1 MRGVEC
7 VHSPPTVNR
16 LSTTEIANH
25 SDEELLARAQ
35 RGDDRAFD
43 EVYRRVRPAALVV
56 AAQVCGRA
64 AAEDA
69 VQSAFLSAWT
79 AVGRYRSDRGSARSW
94 LLSITRNRA
103 IDVLREQRRR
113 GPVTELEFEPE
124 DPERTEA
131 LVARQEMSRDVQR
144 ALKRL
149 PADQREVLELAY
161 YSELS
166 QAEIASTLRVP
177 LGTVKGRARLGLRKL
192 PGELSMY
199 SGPGALAAA

>member
-1 MRGVEC
+1 M
-7 VHSPPTVNR
+7 NR
-16 LSTTEIANH
+16 LSTTTFRDIT
-25 SDEELLARAQ
+25 DEELLGRARE
-35 RGDDRAFD
+35 GDGRAFD
-43 EVYRRVRPAALVV
+43 EVYRRVRPGALAV
-56 AAQVCGRA
+56 ATQICGRA

-79 AVGRYRSDRGSARSW
+79 AVGRYRPERGSARSW
-94 LLSITRNRA
+94 LLSIARNRA

-131 LVARQEMSRDVQR
+131 LVARAEMNRNVRR
-144 ALKRL
+144 ALLSL

-166 QAEIASTLRVP
+166 QAEIASTLHVP

-192 PGELSMY
+192 PAELSMY
-199 SGPGALAAA
+199 SGPGTLAAA

>member
-1 MRGVEC
+1 M
-7 VHSPPTVNR
+7 NR
-16 LSTTEIANH
+16 HSTTNFRDNN
-25 SDEELLARAQ
+25 DEELIARA
-35 RGDDRAFD
+35 RAGEDRAFD
-43 EVYRRVRPAALVV
+43 ELYRRVRPAALAL

-64 AAEDA
+64 LAEDA

-79 AVGRYRSDRGSARSW
+79 ALGRFQPARGSARSW
-94 LLSITRNRA
+94 LLSIVRNRA

-113 GPVTELEFEPE
+113 GPSAELEFEPE

-131 LVARQEMSRDVQR
+131 LVARNEMSREVRR
-144 ALKRL
+144 ALGKL
-149 PADQREVLELAY
+149 PPDQREVLELAY

-192 PGELSMY
+192 PGELAAY
-199 SGPGALAAA
+199 SGPEALTAA

>member
-1 MRGVEC
+1 MPGDRVC
-7 VHSPPTVNR
+7 KLRPTVNR
-16 LSTTEIANH
+16 LSTTLPSEL

-35 RGDDRAFD
+35 EGDGRAFD
-43 EVYRRVRPAALVV
+43 EVYRRVRPAAIAV
-56 AAQVCGRA
+56 ATQVCGRA

-69 VQSAFLSAWT
+69 VQAAFLSAWT
-79 AVGRYRSDRGSARSW
+79 AVGRYRPDRGTPRSW

-103 IDVLREQRRR
+103 IDSLREQHRR
-113 GPVTELEFEPE
+113 GPVAELAFDPE
-124 DPERTEA
+124 DPERTET
-131 LVARQEMSRDVQR
+131 LVARKEMSRNVRR
-144 ALKRL
+144 ALLRL

-199 SGPGALAAA
+199 SEQGALAAA

>member
-1 MRGVEC
+1 M
-7 VHSPPTVNR
+7 NR
-16 LSTTEIANH
+16 LSTTTFRDIT
-25 SDEELLARAQ
+25 DEELLGRARE
-35 RGDDRAFD
+35 GDGRAFD
-43 EVYRRVRPAALVV
+43 EVYRRVRPGALAV
-56 AAQVCGRA
+56 ATQICGRA

-79 AVGRYRSDRGSARSW
+79 AVGRYRPERGSARSW
-94 LLSITRNRA
+94 LLSIARNRA

-131 LVARQEMSRDVQR
+131 LVARAEMNRNVRR
-144 ALKRL
+144 ALLSL

-166 QAEIASTLRVP
+166 QAEIASTLHVP

-199 SGPGALAAA
+199 SGPGTLAAA

>member
-1 MRGVEC
+1 M
-7 VHSPPTVNR
+7 NR
-16 LSTTEIANH
+16 LSTTTFRDFT
-25 SDEELLARAQ
+25 DEELLGRARE
-35 RGDDRAFD
+35 GDDRAFD
-43 EVYRRVRPAALVV
+43 EVYRRVRPGALAV
-56 AAQVCGRA
+56 ATQICGRA

-79 AVGRYRSDRGSARSW
+79 AVGRYRPERGSARSW
-94 LLSITRNRA
+94 LLSIARNRA

-124 DPERTEA
+124 DPERTET
-131 LVARQEMSRDVQR
+131 LVARAEMSRNVRR
-144 ALKRL
+144 ALLSL

-166 QAEIASTLRVP
+166 QAEIASTLHVP

-199 SGPGALAAA
+199 SRPGTLAAA

>member
-1 MRGVEC
+1 M
-7 VHSPPTVNR
+7 NR
-16 LSTTEIANH
+16 LSTSSLTH
-25 SDEELLARAQ
+25 LSDEELLARA
-35 RGDDRAFD
+35 RDGDSRAFD
-43 EVYRRVRPAALVV
+43 EVYRRVRPAALAV
-56 AAQVCGRA
+56 ATQICGRA

-69 VQSAFLSAWT
+69 VQSGFLSAWT
-79 AVGRYRSDRGSARSW
+79 AVGRFRPERGNARSW

-113 GPVTELEFEPE
+113 GPVAELEFEPE

-131 LVARQEMSRDVQR
+131 LVARKEMSRDVRR
-144 ALKRL
+144 ALHGL

-199 SGPGALAAA
+199 SGSEALAAA

>member
-1 MRGVEC
+1 MNE
-7 VHSPPTVNR
+7 
-16 LSTTEIANH
+16 LSTTSHRI
-25 SDEELLARAQ
+25 STDEELLARAQ
-35 RGDDRAFD
+35 QGDDRAFD
-43 EVYRRVRPAALVV
+43 EVYRRVRPAALAV

-64 AAEDA
+64 GAEDA

-79 AVGRYRSDRGSARSW
+79 AVGRFRPERGNARSW

-113 GPVTELEFEPE
+113 GPVTELEHEPE
-124 DPERTEA
+124 DPERTET
-131 LVARQEMSRDVQR
+131 LVVRQEMGRDVRR
-144 ALKRL
+144 ALRGL

-192 PGELSMY
+192 PGELSGY
-199 SGPGALAAA
+199 SGTGTLAAA

>member
-1 MRGVEC
+1 M
-7 VHSPPTVNR
+7 NR
-16 LSTTEIANH
+16 LSTTTLKNCT
-25 SDEELLARAQ
+25 DEELLALARD
-35 RGDDRAFD
+35 GDDRAFD
-43 EVYRRVRPAALVV
+43 EVYRRVRPAAIAV
-56 AAQVCGRA
+56 ATQVCGRA

-79 AVGRYRSDRGSARSW
+79 AVGRYRPERGNARSW

-124 DPERTEA
+124 DPERTET
-131 LVARQEMSRDVQR
+131 LVVRQEMNRDVRR
-144 ALKRL
+144 ALQGL

-199 SGPGALAAA
+199 SGSEALAAA

>member
-1 MRGVEC
+1 M
-7 VHSPPTVNR
+7 NK
-16 LSTTEIANH
+16 LSTTTFKDAT
-25 SDEELLARAQ
+25 DEELMDRAKD
-35 RGDDRAFD
+35 GDDRAFD
-43 EVYRRVRPAALVV
+43 ELYRRVRPGALAV
-56 AAQVCGRA
+56 ASQICGRA

-79 AVGRYRSDRGSARSW
+79 AIGRFRPELGSARSW
-94 LLSITRNRA
+94 MLSIARNRA

-113 GPVTELEFEPE
+113 GPVAELEFEPE

-131 LVARQEMSRDVQR
+131 LVAQAEMSRDVRR
-144 ALKRL
+144 ALLNL

-166 QAEIASTLRVP
+166 QAEIATTLRVP

-199 SGPGALAAA
+199 SGSGALAAA